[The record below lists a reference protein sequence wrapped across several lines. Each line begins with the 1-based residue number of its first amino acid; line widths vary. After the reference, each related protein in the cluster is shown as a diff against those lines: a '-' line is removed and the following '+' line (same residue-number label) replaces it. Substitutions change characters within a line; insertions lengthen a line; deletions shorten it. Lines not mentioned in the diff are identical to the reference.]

1 MRELRIRLRAAG
13 PADAQ
18 TIAGLADRSSAGSR
32 AGIRDAAAVDTDAI
46 ARTIV
51 DGSVHYF
58 VVASQTGEDIG
69 FAEWRWVGQR
79 VARNVSIGVIISD
92 ASLWSQGY
100 GAEAID
106 AVIEELFYTHDAHRV
121 EFVTA
126 MSNVPMVNM
135 LARRGGP
142 VLDGILRQYYY
153 IDGQREDALMWSIL
167 RAEFDEFSADLP
179 DRVQRRSDRARLIE
193 PSRERMVPYVAS
205 PEATAVGILA
215 AREER
220 G

>member
-1 MRELRIRLRAAG
+1 MREFRVSLRAAG
-13 PADAQ
+13 PADAE
-18 TIAGLADRSSAGSR
+18 TIAALADRTGAGSR
-32 AGIRDAAAVDTDAI
+32 AGIRDASAVDVDAI
-46 ARTIV
+46 ARTIA

-58 VVASQTGEDIG
+58 VVATRTGDDIG

-92 ASLWSQGY
+92 ASLWLQGF

-106 AVIEELFYTHDAHRV
+106 AVIEELFYTHDAHRI
-121 EFVTA
+121 EFLTA

-153 IDGQREDALMWSIL
+153 VDGQREDALVWSIL
-167 RAEFDEFSADLP
+167 RAEFDDFSAHLT
-179 DRVQRRSDRARLIE
+179 DRVKRRTGRAQLIE
-193 PSRERMVPYVAS
+193 RSRERVAQYVAS
-205 PEATAVGILA
+205 PDATAVGILGSA
-215 AREER
+215 EKPA
-220 G
+220 

>member
-18 TIAGLADRSSAGSR
+18 TLAGLADRTNAGSR
-32 AGIRDAAAVDTDAI
+32 AGIRDAAAVDRDAI

-58 VVASQTGEDIG
+58 IVATQTGEDIG

-79 VARNVSIGVIISD
+79 VARNVSIGVVISD

-153 IDGQREDALMWSIL
+153 VDGQREDALMWSIL

-179 DRVQRRSDRARLIE
+179 DRVQRRNGRTQLIGR
-193 PSRERMVPYVAS
+193 SRERMIEYVAS

-220 G
+220 A